1 MSPATTDRK
10 VIVGVNVAEYFN
22 GCVTAALSHQHVAAG
37 EETVFYIVNLLTY
50 YTRAENLF
58 TGSEPRT
65 VCQPLALIYAQA
77 VEATTAEA
85 RQASLKQLGDM
96 ALVVAGLFSASLS
109 RKLVD
114 VDYYIAMGGAA
125 YGFLADSATGT
136 VRGKV
141 FATVFGE
148 LSVKFQSFVDVLTEV
163 SENSSLGARPDVMRL
178 YEVWLKTGSKRAAAR
193 LRELGVEPV
202 RGGSDGRRQ

>member
-1 MSPATTDRK
+1 MSPATTDRS
-10 VIVGVNVAEYFN
+10 VIVGMNVAEYFN
-22 GCVTAALSHQHVAAG
+22 GCVTTALSHQQVAAG

-50 YTRAENLF
+50 FTRAENLF
-58 TGSEPRT
+58 AGSERR
-65 VCQPLALIYAQA
+65 VICQPLALIYAQA
-77 VEATTAEA
+77 VEATTPEA
-85 RQASLKQLGDM
+85 RQVSLKRLGDM

-125 YGFLADSATGT
+125 YGFLADNAAGSA
-136 VRGKV
+136 RGKV
-141 FATVFGE
+141 FGAVFGE

-178 YEVWLKTGSKRAAAR
+178 YEVWLKTGSKRAADK
-193 LRELGVEPV
+193 LRKLGVEPIG
-202 RGGSDGRRQ
+202 RGGADRSQ